1 FDPMVRYG
9 LAVRSIAP
17 MAIRNGAP
25 SLIELEL
32 DDGSRIAAR
41 NLVVSTGQFPHVPEL
56 FRPHLG
62 ARMFHSAGFLD
73 RISAFDR
80 AA

>member
-1 FDPMVRYG
+1 PRDPRSRFTFACYLKETGRLFQFGHLGGRVSRVEWNDYVIWTARHCDQMVRYG

-32 DDGSRIAAR
+32 DD
-41 NLVVSTGQFPHVPEL
+41 
-56 FRPHLG
+56 
-62 ARMFHSAGFLD
+62 
-73 RISAFDR
+73 
-80 AA
+80 